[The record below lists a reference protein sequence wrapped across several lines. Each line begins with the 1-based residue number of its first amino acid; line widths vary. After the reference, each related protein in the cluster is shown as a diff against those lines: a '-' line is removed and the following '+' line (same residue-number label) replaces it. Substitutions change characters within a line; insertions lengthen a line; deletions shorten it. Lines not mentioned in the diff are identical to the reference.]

1 MRTRTQSQWA
11 MALGMGMAAAI
22 TVGAQTPTPQGQATA
37 TASDRGRG
45 SVTATGCL
53 ERAVSTAAPGDQA
66 GAPSAPGAASK
77 PEEAFVLRNA
87 QMSGAS
93 TPGTPGAAG
102 GAAAHGQS
110 HGAKGK
116 SIRLVAGAGVNFADH
131 IGHQVSVTGVMSA
144 MSAPEGTAPDKPA
157 HTTGQPPTPD
167 DPRGMAAHGPTLTV
181 TALNMVS
188 ATCKTGS

>member
-1 MRTRTQSQWA
+1 MRTRMQSHWA
-11 MALGMGMAAAI
+11 MALGVGMAAAI
-22 TVGAQTPTPQGQATA
+22 TASAQTPTPQGQPA
-37 TASDRGRG
+37 ASDRGRG

-53 ERAVSTAAPGDQA
+53 ERAVATAAPGDQA

-93 TPGTPGAAG
+93 TPGTPGGAAG
-102 GAAAHGQS
+102 AAAAHGPS
-110 HGAKGK
+110 HGPKAR

-167 DPRGMAAHGPTLTV
+167 EPRGMAAHGPTLTV
-181 TALNMVS
+181 TGLSMIA
-188 ATCKTGS
+188 ATCTTGS